1 MSGLF
6 TSLGIATRALDAQRL
21 GMDVAGQNIS
31 NVNTPGYAR
40 RTLDLASVQAA
51 TQHEAGGG
59 VRAIGVRAIRDAF
72 LERRLE
78 QEVPGEFR
86 EAALAE
92 ILEVVEAALGSSGE
106 SIDGALSEFFGAFSR
121 LSDAPMS
128 TVARDDVLAQ
138 SSALARQFNEM
149 SVRFVDSRRAA
160 DARARDTVIA
170 INELADQIASV
181 NAAFG
186 SAPPGSGG
194 LHLADQQSDLVRRLS
209 ELVDIDVLDRPSG
222 GVDITFGNG
231 RALVIGD
238 RSYAIEAQPAPP
250 LGLSQ
255 FLTSDGR
262 DATAEIT
269 GGRLGGMLAAR
280 DTLIPDYQTRL
291 DTLAFEVA
299 DQVNT
304 AHAAGYDLQGG
315 TGTDFFTF
323 TTPPVGVAGAAFAI
337 TVNPAVAADGSLIA
351 AAGVNLPGD
360 NANARALANLRDAR
374 VLNGGTATLVD
385 GWSQMVYRVGRDVRN
400 AQDARD
406 NRHAIV
412 GQVEILRDQVAG
424 VSLDEE
430 AAHLMKFQR
439 AYEATAKYFTVIDD
453 TLATLMSLVR

>member
-6 TSLGIATRALDAQRL
+6 TSLGLAARALDAQRL

-40 RTLDLASVQAA
+40 RTLDLASVAA
-51 TQHEAGGG
+51 TTQHEAGGG
-59 VRAIGVRAIRDAF
+59 VRATGIRAIRDAF

-92 ILEVVEAALGSSGE
+92 MLEVVEASLGKSGE
-106 SIDGALSEFFGAFSR
+106 SIDGALSEFYGAFSR
-121 LSDAPMS
+121 LADAPQS
-128 TVARDDVLAQ
+128 SVARDDVLSQ
-138 SSALARQFNEM
+138 GTELARMFREM
-149 SVRFVDSRRAA
+149 SVRMVDSRRAA
-160 DARARDTVIA
+160 DARAQDTVAA
-170 INELADQIASV
+170 INELADQIAAV
-181 NAAFG
+181 NEAFG
-186 SAPPGSGG
+186 SAAPGAGR
-194 LHLADQQSDLVRRLS
+194 LHLVDQQSSLVRQLS
-209 ELVDIDVLDRPSG
+209 ELVDIDVLERPGG

-231 RALVIGD
+231 RALVVGD
-238 RSYAIEAQPAPP
+238 RAYDIEAQPTPP
-250 LGLSQ
+250 SGLMQ
-255 FLTSDGR
+255 FVTAGR
-262 DATAEIT
+262 DVTAEIS

-291 DTLAFEVA
+291 DTLAFEVVT
-299 DQVNT
+299 QVNT
-304 AHAAGYDLQGG
+304 VHAAGYDLQGG

-323 TTPPVGVAGAAFAI
+323 TTPPNGVAGAAFAI
-337 TVNPAVAADGSLIA
+337 QLNPTVAADGRLIA
-351 AAGVNLPGD
+351 AASSNLPGD
-360 NANARALANLRDAR
+360 NTNARAMANLRDAR

-412 GQVEILRDQVAG
+412 GQVEMLRDQVAG

-430 AAHLMKFQR
+430 AAHLLKFQR
-439 AYEATAKYFTVIDD
+439 AYEATAKYFTVLDD
-453 TLATLMSLVR
+453 TIATLMSLVR